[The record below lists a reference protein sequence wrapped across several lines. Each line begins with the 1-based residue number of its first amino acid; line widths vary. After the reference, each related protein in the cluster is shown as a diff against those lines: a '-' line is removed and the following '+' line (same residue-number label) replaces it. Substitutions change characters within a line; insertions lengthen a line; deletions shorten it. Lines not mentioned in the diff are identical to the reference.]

1 MTMIVGNVPTLK
13 QRPLIQDF
21 FCFLYIK
28 KLVKENLFLQ
38 FKTSQIFSVEPLLS
52 IKREL

>member
-1 MTMIVGNVPTLK
+1 MTRIVVNLATLK

-28 KLVKENLFLQ
+28 ELVKENLFLQ

-52 IKREL
+52 TKREL